1 MLVNKVA
8 IQSTLHN
15 IDINNQKIIQEQE
28 NLVNESELIERATN
42 EQVTKDE
49 IRLMMNNMNAFLK
62 PSNTHIKFELHEEL
76 NEYYVKVVDDYT
88 KEVIREIPSKKWLD
102 IYASMTE
109 FLGLI
114 IDKKI

>member
-1 MLVNKVA
+1 MSVNKIA
-8 IQSTLHN
+8 TQSTLHN
-15 IDINNQKIIQEQE
+15 LDINTQKIIPKQEVLGD
-28 NLVNESELIERATN
+28 NLEKIHKADNEVLTRE
-42 EQVTKDE
+42 E
-49 IRLMMNNMNAFLK
+49 IGFMINSINAFLK